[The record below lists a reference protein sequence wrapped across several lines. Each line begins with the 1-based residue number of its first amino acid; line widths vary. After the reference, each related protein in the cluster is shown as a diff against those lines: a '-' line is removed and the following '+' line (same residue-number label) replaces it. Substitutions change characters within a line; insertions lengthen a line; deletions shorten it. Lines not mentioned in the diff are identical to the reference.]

1 VSGLTVPEARQTPLN
16 AWNKTKGAGMED
28 SATARAKLN
37 READLDTQ
45 LADLGRDKKV
55 DAKLE
60 EMKRQLG
67 QGRG

>member
-1 VSGLTVPEARQTPLN
+1 
-16 AWNKTKGAGMED
+16 MED